1 MNKNWIAM
9 GILLFAI
16 ALLFSAIVFPA
27 MQSLFNFNNPVIT
40 AFLPVLIL
48 VFILLGFLELQK
60 YITNKRA
67 NDNQSKV

>member
-1 MNKNWIAM
+1 M

-27 MQSLFNFNNPVIT
+27 MQSLFNFNNPGIT

-48 VFILLGFLELQK
+48 VLILLGFLELQK

>member
-1 MNKNWIAM
+1 M

-27 MQSLFNFNNPVIT
+27 MQALFKFDNPGIT

-48 VFILLGFLELQK
+48 VFILLGFFEVQK

>member
-1 MNKNWIAM
+1 M

-48 VFILLGFLELQK
+48 VFILLEFLELQK

>member
-48 VFILLGFLELQK
+48 VFILLEFLELQK

>member
-1 MNKNWIAM
+1 M